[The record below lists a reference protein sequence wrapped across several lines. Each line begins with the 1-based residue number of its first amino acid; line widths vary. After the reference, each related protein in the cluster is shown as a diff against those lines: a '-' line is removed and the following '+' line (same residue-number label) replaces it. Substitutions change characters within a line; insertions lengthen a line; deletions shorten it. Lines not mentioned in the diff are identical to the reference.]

1 MCIRDRD
8 PNGYRNYTPEDVQ
21 TLKEISAYRKLGIGI
36 SDIRDLLAGTNKALL
51 DRIYEEKKNLFQ
63 ENQNELEALQKFISD
78 KNVDALCQA
87 VDYRCIGDAMQE
99 MLPGFFGYFFMNHFL
114 P

>member
-1 MCIRDRD
+1 MKINEAAEQAGLSKRAVKYYEEQGLLHIKKD

-51 DRIYEEKKNLFQ
+51 DRIYEEKKNLSRRIRM
-63 ENQNELEALQKFISD
+63 NWKHCRNL
-78 KNVDALCQA
+78 
-87 VDYRCIGDAMQE
+87 YRTKM
-99 MLPGFFGYFFMNHFL
+99 
-114 P
+114 

>member
-1 MCIRDRD
+1 MKINEAAEQAGLSKRAVKYYEEQGLLHIKKD

-51 DRIYEEKKNLFQ
+51 DRIYEEKKTFSG
-63 ENQNELEALQKFISD
+63 KIR
-78 KNVDALCQA
+78 KNWKHCRDSYQ
-87 VDYRCIGDAMQE
+87 IKM
-99 MLPGFFGYFFMNHFL
+99 
-114 P
+114 